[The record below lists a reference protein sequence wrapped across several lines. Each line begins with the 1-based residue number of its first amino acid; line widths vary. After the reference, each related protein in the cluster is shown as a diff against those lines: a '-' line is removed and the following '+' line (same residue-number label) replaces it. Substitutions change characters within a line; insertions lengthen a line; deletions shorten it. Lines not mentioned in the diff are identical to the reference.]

1 MQKQGVSSF
10 PRQVRLTRPA
20 EFQRV
25 FQQGRRCYEGGLSAR
40 TAPNEAGYPRLGMAI
55 AKKAL
60 RRAHDRN
67 RIRRLVRESF
77 RQHQA
82 TLPATD
88 IVVMCRSDVLTLSNK
103 DLFQQL
109 EGLWLRLHKLYSAG
123 SGQADKTALL

>member
-1 MQKQGVSSF
+1 MGSF
-10 PRQVRLTRPA
+10 PRHVRLTRPA

-25 FQQGRRCYEGGLSAR
+25 FQQGKRFYEGGVTAR
-40 TAPNEAGYPRLGMAI
+40 ATLNEIGFPRLGMAI

-67 RIRRLVRESF
+67 RVRRLIRESF

-82 TLPATD
+82 SLPSTD

-123 SGQADKTALL
+123 FGRLS

>member
-1 MQKQGVSSF
+1 MTGF
-10 PRQVRLTRPA
+10 PRHVRLTRPA

-25 FQQGRRCYEGGLSAR
+25 FQHGRRCYEGGLTAR
-40 TAPNEAGYPRLGMAI
+40 AALNEAGYPRLGMAI

-77 RQHQA
+77 RLHQVS
-82 TLPATD
+82 LPAVD
-88 IVVMCRSDVLTLSNK
+88 IVIMCRSDVLNMSNAE
-103 DLFQQL
+103 LFQQL

-123 SGQADKTALL
+123 LGKPAGTALP